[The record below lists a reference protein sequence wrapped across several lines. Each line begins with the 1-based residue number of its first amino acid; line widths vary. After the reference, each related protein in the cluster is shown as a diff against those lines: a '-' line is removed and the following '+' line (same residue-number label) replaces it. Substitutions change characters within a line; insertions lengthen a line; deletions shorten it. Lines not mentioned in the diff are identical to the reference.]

1 MSCSLGRCQVFVDN
15 SILARVSVHQRATF
29 NAIAR
34 CRPPFC
40 AGVTVIF
47 KRGIIT
53 ISPIT
58 FESALAELPEAFQAS
73 VRRHWSDFESAL
85 AANEDLPQVFDGAL
99 LKEDFSGLCRV
110 WASSEFVAQRC
121 VARPRLLLDLL
132 QSGDL
137 HRRYETALS
146 EITAHAQLAVQ
157 EVADA
162 DALGAQ
168 LRRLRQREMV
178 RIAWRDLAKLAD
190 LNETMADLSAL
201 ASVCIQSALSWLQ
214 AALIEQLGEPRDANG
229 ETQGL
234 LVLGMG
240 KLGAGE
246 LNFSSDVDLIFTYP
260 EDGETSK
267 AKPNSVFFTQLGQQL
282 IRALDET
289 TAEGFVF
296 RVDMRLR
303 PFGESGALVSSFAA
317 LENYYQA
324 HGRGWE
330 RYALIKAR
338 VVAASTPDGEE
349 AGAELFDILRP
360 FVFRRYLD
368 YGAFESLR
376 EMKKMVAS
384 EVKRKGMANNVKLG
398 SGGIREVE
406 FIGQAFQ
413 LVRGGREPELQR
425 REIQTVLRWL
435 GEHEYLPEYTV
446 QQLLAAYEFL
456 RNTEHRLQ
464 EFLDRQTH
472 QLPSD
477 ELAQQRLAFSMGFD
491 HWDEFLPAL
500 RGHMTRVHSHFDQV
514 FESPQ
519 KEHAKVD
526 NSGLSRLWLF
536 EPEQVEASDILQT
549 AGYHDVAALYSRLRT
564 LKASRGYAALSPTGR
579 TRMDRLVPLLLGVV
593 SKLEKGTPEI
603 RDTTLL
609 RILSLLEVIAS
620 RTAYLSLLNEH
631 PMVLSQLVRLCAA
644 SSWIA
649 QLLARHP
656 ILLDELFDP
665 RSLYSPPE
673 RSELEVDLQRRLSRF
688 PEDDLEQALDAMRQ
702 FKQASVLRVAAADVA
717 DAVPLMEVSDHLTDI
732 AEVVLQAALEL
743 AWQHLL
749 ARHGQ
754 PSCVTG
760 ANDAVSNN
768 KCFAIVAY
776 GKLGGLELGY
786 GSDLD
791 LVFLHGA
798 DGSANSLTDGAKPI
812 ADTVFYARLGQRII
826 HILTVLTSAGVLY
839 ETDMRLRP
847 SGASG
852 LLVTGLESFASYQ
865 REKAWTWEHQA
876 LVRARI
882 VAGDERLRA
891 AFETVRQEVLML
903 PRESET
909 LRHDIVEM
917 RERMRET
924 LVCEKDGEF
933 DLKQGRGGIAD
944 IEFMVQFGVLNWAH
958 KTPALTEYTDN
969 IRLLNSFTQKLPEAD
984 FLSAE
989 DALILADAYRAY
1001 RAEIHRLAL
1010 QDQKA
1015 VVAEDAFV
1023 AERKQV
1029 ARLWRELFGLSR

>member
-1 MSCSLGRCQVFVDN
+1 MPDNLQV
-15 SILARVSVHQRATF
+15 A
-29 NAIAR
+29 
-34 CRPPFC
+34 
-40 AGVTVIF
+40 
-47 KRGIIT
+47 
-53 ISPIT
+53 
-58 FESALAELPEAFQAS
+58 
-73 VRRHWSDFESAL
+73 VRRHWADFETAF
-85 AANEDLPQVFDGAL
+85 AA
-99 LKEDFSGLCRV
+99 KEDSPPPFDIDVFRELCRV
-110 WASSEFVAQRC
+110 WATSEFVAQRC
-121 VARPRLLLDLL
+121 VSRPELLLDLL
-132 QSGDL
+132 RSGDL
-137 HRRYETALS
+137 HRRYDTPIGDVA
-146 EITAHAQLAVQ
+146 AHVQQAVQ
-157 EVADA
+157 DVADPEM
-162 DALGAQ
+162 LGAQ

-178 RIAWRDLAKLAD
+178 RIAWRDLANLAD

-201 ASVCIQSALSWLQ
+201 ADACIQGALSWLH
-214 AALIEQLGEPRDANG
+214 AALATRLGEPLDANG
-229 ETQGL
+229 EPQGL

-260 EDGETSK
+260 DEGETTK
-267 AKPNSVFFTQLGQQL
+267 GKVNSVFFTQLGQQL

-303 PFGESGALVSSFAA
+303 PFGESGALVSSFAG
-317 LENYYQA
+317 LEHYYQS
-324 HGRGWE
+324 HGRDWE

-338 VVAASTPDGEE
+338 VVATSVAGGEA
-349 AGAELFDILRP
+349 AGVRLFDILRP

-368 YGAFESLR
+368 YGAFEALR
-376 EMKKMVAS
+376 DMKKMVES

-425 REIQTVLRWL
+425 REIQTVLHWL
-435 GEHEYLPEYTV
+435 SQHDYLPDYTV
-446 QQLLAAYEFL
+446 QQLMAAYTFL

-464 EFLDRQTH
+464 EFLDQQTH
-472 QLPSD
+472 LLPDD
-477 ELAQQRLAFSMGFD
+477 EAAQQRLAFSMGFEY
-491 HWDEFLPAL
+491 WDEFLPVL
-500 RGHMTRVHSHFDQV
+500 RGHMARVHSHFGQV

-519 KEHAKVD
+519 TEHARVD
-526 NSGLSRLWLF
+526 HSGLSRLWLF
-536 EPEQVEASDILQT
+536 EPEQAEASDILQA

-593 SKLEKGTPEI
+593 SKLEKETPEI
-603 RDTTLL
+603 RDTALL
-609 RILSLLEVIAS
+609 RVLSLLEVIAS
-620 RTAYLSLLNEH
+620 RSAYLALLNEH
-631 PMVLSQLVRLCAA
+631 PMVLSQLVRLCAV

-649 QLLARHP
+649 QLLTRHP
-656 ILLDELFDP
+656 LLLDELFDP
-665 RSLYSPPE
+665 RSLYSPPG
-673 RSELEVDLQRRLSRF
+673 RQQLEVDLKRQLSRF
-688 PEDDLEQALDAMRQ
+688 PEDDLEQAMDALRQ
-702 FKQASVLRVAAADVA
+702 FKQTSVLRVAAADVA
-717 DAVPLMEVSDHLTDI
+717 NAVPLMEVSDHLTNI
-732 AEVVLQAALEL
+732 AEVILQAALEL
-743 AWQHLL
+743 AWQHMV
-749 ARHGQ
+749 ARHGR
-754 PSCVTG
+754 PACVAGSETEKG
-760 ANDAVSNN
+760 
-768 KCFAIVAY
+768 FAIVAY

-791 LVFLHGA
+791 LVFLHSA
-798 DGSANSLTDGAKPI
+798 SGSGGTATDAVTDGEKPI

-826 HILTVLTSAGVLY
+826 HLLTMLTPAGIVY

-852 LLVTGLESFASYQ
+852 LLVTGLESYATYQ

-882 VAGDERLRA
+882 VAGDENLRVG
-891 AFETVRQEVLML
+891 FEALRREVLML
-903 PRESET
+903 PRDSEM
-909 LRHDIVEM
+909 LRHDIAEM

-924 LVCEKDGEF
+924 LVSEKAGQF

-969 IRLLNSFTQKLPEAD
+969 IRLLESLAKQSAETE

-989 DALILADAYRAY
+989 DAAILADAYRNY
-1001 RAEIHRLAL
+1001 RTEVHRLAL

-1015 VVAEDAFV
+1015 EVADDAFT
-1023 AERKQV
+1023 AERNQV
-1029 ARLWRELFGLSR
+1029 ARLWRNFFSQQ